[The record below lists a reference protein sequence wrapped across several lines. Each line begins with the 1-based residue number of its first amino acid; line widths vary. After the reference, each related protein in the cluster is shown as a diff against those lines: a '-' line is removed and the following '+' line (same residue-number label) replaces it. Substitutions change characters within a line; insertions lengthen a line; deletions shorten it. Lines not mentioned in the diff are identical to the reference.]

1 MRTLTNKR
9 GIIAAAAV
17 LLLLTAMLVTGC
29 SDSAAVEK
37 PYTPPA
43 GMGAVILNFNKN
55 IARATILPNEADID
69 SFAEFIL
76 TFTADSLGTGV
87 TQTITRANTDAL
99 TRNAPINLLAGVY
112 DLQVV
117 AHLTA
122 SDPTSAA
129 AVFSDS
135 SINISTGQTT
145 SLNITLKPYD
155 PADATEDG
163 TFAWNITNSIT
174 GTISVG
180 SKMSL
185 TKLDNSTVTGWKD
198 VDLDTPANTS
208 NFSDTTGIPIPSGY
222 YYLDITLI
230 VNSQTRIFRHVVH
243 IYQNLKSTFAFE
255 FTNAYVAVRIIFTPT
270 ITYSNPDDDPPVLA
284 VVKAGGG
291 GTLGASDGSLAS
303 PYILSITGTTYPSS
317 ITVTV
322 SNFSTA
328 FSGGSIIGSFKGIS
342 VAPTPTSDVFT
353 LSTSASPFNVA
364 GGPYQF
370 AVTGIKADDSAYI
383 SVIFISIEADGP

>member
-29 SDSAAVEK
+29 NDSAAVEK

-55 IARATILPNEADID
+55 IARATILPSGADID

-76 TFTADSLGTGV
+76 TFTADLPGTGV
-87 TQTITRANTDAL
+87 TKIITRENTDIP
-99 TRNAPINLLAGVY
+99 TRNAPINLVAGVY

-122 SDPTSAA
+122 GDSTSAA
-129 AVFSDS
+129 AVYSNS
-135 SINISTGQTT
+135 SVDISMGQTT

-163 TFAWNITNSIT
+163 TFAWNITNLI
-174 GTISVG
+174 GDAISAG
-180 SKMSL
+180 SVMRL
-185 TKLDNSTVTGWKD
+185 RKLDNSTIIEWTD
-198 VDLDTPANTS
+198 LDLDTPLNTS
-208 NFSDTTGIPIPSGY
+208 NFSNTTGIPIPSGY

-230 VNSQTRIFRHVVH
+230 VGSETRIFRHVVH
-243 IYQNLKSTFAFE
+243 IYQNLKSTFEFE
-255 FTNAYVAVRIIFTPT
+255 FTDAYVVVRIIFNPT
-270 ITYSNPDDDPPVLA
+270 ITYNNPADDPPVLA
-284 VVKAGGG
+284 VERVSG
-291 GTLGASDGSLAS
+291 GTMSGDGSLDK
-303 PYILSITGTTYPSS
+303 PYILSLTGTKFPDS
-317 ITVTV
+317 IKVTV

-353 LSTSASPFNVA
+353 LTSASPFDVA

-370 AVTGIKADDSAYI
+370 AVTGIKADGSAYI
-383 SVIFISIEADGP
+383 SVIFIFIDADL